1 MSKPPGSSPNEFEMR
16 SRIRLR
22 QMVLIDALGAEGSLH
37 KAGERLGTT
46 QPNATRL
53 LQELE
58 DTLGV
63 TLFERTKAGLL
74 PTEHGRVMIRHA
86 RVLLADLEHARRELD
101 AVSEGLAGTVRIG
114 TLNSNDP
121 AFLAGAINR
130 LEAAMEGKRL
140 QFSIVEG
147 IYDTLIGQLVRG
159 EIDVLLARGRDDRRL
174 DDVTSEVLFQDD
186 FLVVCSADGLPR
198 LAPLTDA
205 AALLADASALLEPTW
220 VLPPYAS
227 LLRRNIDQRLLA
239 ACGARPARVI
249 ESVSVMTTLEL
260 LRQGARIGIMPQR
273 TAESFAALG
282 LLRIVPF
289 ELRAAT
295 GPAVLLR
302 RSTDDPAPA
311 VRVFIDILRDEARR
325 YTGAAGS

>member
-1 MSKPPGSSPNEFEMR
+1 MSKSPGDGPNEFEMR

-58 DTLGV
+58 NTLGV

-121 AFLAGAINR
+121 SFLASAINN
-130 LEAAMEGKRL
+130 LEKSMQGKRL
-140 QFSIVEG
+140 QFSVVEG
-147 IYDTLIGQLVRG
+147 VYDTLIEQLVRG
-159 EIDVLLARGRDDRRL
+159 ELDLLIARGRDDRRS
-174 DDVTSEVLFQDD
+174 DDVTTEVLFQDD
-186 FLVVCSADGLPR
+186 FKVVCGVGKLPGLFPI
-198 LAPLTDA
+198 TDP
-205 AALLADASALLEPTW
+205 SALLEPTW
-220 VLPPYAS
+220 VLPSYAS
-227 LLRRNIDQRLLA
+227 LLRRNIDLRLLA
-239 ACGARPARVI
+239 VCGAKPSRVI
-249 ESVSVMTTLEL
+249 ESLSILTTFEL
-260 LRQGARIGIMPQR
+260 VRQGPRIGIMPQR
-273 TAESFAALG
+273 TAESFASLG

-295 GPAVLLR
+295 GPTVLLR
-302 RSTDDPAPA
+302 RSTNDPAPA
-311 VRVFIDILRDEARR
+311 VQVFIDLLRDEAKR
-325 YTGAAGS
+325 YTATGAAIA